1 MAPGSGVT
9 RALVVFDPAHW
20 ETRQAA
26 EEIAQGMS
34 RAGRIAPVVAS
45 GAEVS
50 EEKVLASAIV
60 VLGSP
65 TSARG
70 TARELR
76 ELPAL
81 FRAGLL
87 DRKVIS
93 LFEAGPTGPHGAGA
107 RTMLRSLRVTNPAL
121 HLAAPGISVEV
132 RGREH
137 VLPETEV
144 ARCRQFGEHLA
155 EVAGAAGVP

>member
-1 MAPGSGVT
+1 MT

-26 EEIAQGMS
+26 EEIAQGIS
-34 RAGRIAPVVAS
+34 RAGRIAPVVAGGS
-45 GAEVS
+45 DVS

-70 TARELR
+70 AARELR
-76 ELPAL
+76 DLTAL
-81 FRAGLL
+81 LRTGLL
-87 DRKVIS
+87 DRKVVS

-107 RTMLRSLRVTNPAL
+107 RAVLRSLRVTNPAL
-121 HLAAPGISVEV
+121 HLAAPGISVGV
-132 RGREH
+132 RGKEH
-137 VLPETEV
+137 ELPEEEV
-144 ARCRQFGEHLA
+144 ARCRQFGERLA
-155 EVAGAAGVP
+155 ELAGAAGVP